1 MERVLIV
8 DDDPAL
14 RAVWTDILSDAGLEV
29 DTAASGAEAVTKL
42 DQAGY
47 DVILS
52 DVSMPGMDGIELL
65 KRVREHDLDVPVVLM
80 TGGPSLASAIEAV
93 EYGAFRYLAKPIDA
107 RELVAVVQR
116 AARMHGLARLKRLAL
131 AELGGEDFAL
141 GDRAALESTF
151 SRALASIWVAHQP
164 IVSIKGRTV
173 FAYEAL
179 MRSHEPGLANPAD
192 VLHAAERLGRLP
204 ELGRAIRSAAA
215 AGISAAP
222 ADALLF
228 VNLHPADLRDDDL
241 YDPRSPLGRIAS
253 RVVLEIT
260 ERASLEGLDAVA
272 SRVRELRDLGFRIA
286 IDDLGAGYA
295 GLSSLAQL
303 EPEVVKLDMSLIRG
317 LDSHPTRQRLVES
330 MASVC
335 HQLGMKVVT
344 EGIETMEERDAL
356 CAVGCDLS
364 QGYLFARPAAGYPAP
379 RFD

>member
-1 MERVLIV
+1 MERVLVV

-14 RAVWTDILSDAGLEV
+14 RAVSADILGDAGFEV
-29 DTAASGAEAVTKL
+29 DTAASGTEAVARL
-42 DQAGY
+42 DRAHY

-52 DVSMPGMDGIELL
+52 DVSMPGMDGIQLL

-80 TGGPSLASAIEAV
+80 TGGPSLATAIKAV
-93 EYGAFRYLAKPIDA
+93 EYGAYRYLSKPVDA
-107 RELVAVVQR
+107 TELVAVVQR

-131 AELGGEDFAL
+131 AEVGGEDFVR

-151 SRALASIWVAHQP
+151 SRVIASIWVAHQP
-164 IVSIKGRTV
+164 IVSVKDRTV

-179 MRSHEPGLANPAD
+179 MRSREPTLANPAD
-192 VLHAAERLGRLP
+192 VLHAAERLERLH

-215 AGISAAP
+215 AGISEAP
-222 ADALLF
+222 SDALLF
-228 VNLHPADLRDDDL
+228 VNLHPADLRDGDL
-241 YDPRSPLGRIAS
+241 YDRRSPLGRIAS

-260 ERASLEGLDAVA
+260 ERASLEGVDGVA
-272 SRVRELRDLGFRIA
+272 SRVRELRDMGFRIA

-317 LDSHPTRQRLVES
+317 LEAHPTRLRLVES
-330 MASVC
+330 MANVC

-344 EGIETMEERDAL
+344 EGVETREERDAL